1 MNSSTPKL
9 SRMKS
14 FYDNQSDN
22 RTEKIKTKELH
33 TRTVKLVIVSELRQH
48 DWFVKIVWGVTSQVG
63 SVKWSFQVGLLERKS
78 HYFGFCK
85 MA

>member
-48 DWFVKIVWGVTSQVG
+48 D
-63 SVKWSFQVGLLERKS
+63 
-78 HYFGFCK
+78 
-85 MA
+85 